1 MFHCLAIKTSIGL
14 KMRYPLTVA
23 ISSGSLSTSP
33 SKSPV
38 HKTNNYFIAIIL
50 IRLTELT
57 SNVYQ
62 MMNNFTLTRV
72 YWSLFFKLRNL
83 KLTWNFFRVVG
94 IITYVSKLN
103 RKKNIIEYTL
113 FKRKISLPTFH
124 LSSFLVVNNKKTLF
138 N

>member
-1 MFHCLAIKTSIGL
+1 MEFLSCEEWVLTVEMFHCLAIKTSRGL

-38 HKTNNYFIAIIL
+38 RKTNNYFIAIIL

-62 MMNNFTLTRV
+62 MMNNFTLIKV
-72 YWSLFFKLRNL
+72 Y
-83 KLTWNFFRVVG
+83 
-94 IITYVSKLN
+94 
-103 RKKNIIEYTL
+103 
-113 FKRKISLPTFH
+113 
-124 LSSFLVVNNKKTLF
+124 
-138 N
+138 